1 MFVFAVLEFVV
12 KGVDAVVFFVYGVVN
27 LFDIIIG

>member
-1 MFVFAVLEFVV
+1 MFVFVVLEFVV
-12 KGVDAVVFFVYGVVN
+12 KGVDVVVLFVYGVVN

>member
-1 MFVFAVLEFVV
+1 MFVFVVLEFVV
-12 KGVDAVVFFVYGVVN
+12 KGVDVVVFFVYGVVN